1 MKDPRMKGV
10 ESSQPGF
17 KMLKKGAA
25 RKSERRSTRHGGGT
39 GRRVRKHSSKY

>member
-17 KMLKKGAA
+17 KHLKKVAS
-25 RKSERRSTRHGGGT
+25 RKSEKRSQ
-39 GRRVRKHSSKY
+39 RKRGSRYAAKG

>member
-17 KMLKKGAA
+17 KKLKRTAA
-25 RKSERRSTRHGGGT
+25 RKSERRSTMRSHKRGH
-39 GRRVRKHSSKY
+39 RY

>member
-17 KMLKKGAA
+17 KVLKRTAA
-25 RKSERRSTRHGGGT
+25 KKSERRSTMKHHGK
-39 GRRVRKHSSKY
+39 RKGHKS

>member
-17 KMLKKGAA
+17 SKLKRSAA
-25 RKSERRSTRHGGGT
+25 KKSERRSTRKSHKRGS
-39 GRRVRKHSSKY
+39 RY

>member
-17 KMLKKGAA
+17 KKLKAGAS
-25 RKSERRSTRHGGGT
+25 RKSERRSTRKS
-39 GRRVRKHSSKY
+39 RKRGSSKY

>member
-17 KMLKKGAA
+17 KALKKAA
-25 RKSERRSTRHGGGT
+25 VRKSERRSTRKRGQRH
-39 GRRVRKHSSKY
+39 HSKY

>member
-17 KMLKKGAA
+17 KKLKAGAM
-25 RKSERRSTRHGGGT
+25 RKSEKRSQRKKGSRRGSR
-39 GRRVRKHSSKY
+39 Y

>member
-10 ESSQPGF
+10 EQSQPGF
-17 KMLKKGAA
+17 KMLKKGAS

-39 GRRVRKHSSKY
+39 GRKVHKYSSKY